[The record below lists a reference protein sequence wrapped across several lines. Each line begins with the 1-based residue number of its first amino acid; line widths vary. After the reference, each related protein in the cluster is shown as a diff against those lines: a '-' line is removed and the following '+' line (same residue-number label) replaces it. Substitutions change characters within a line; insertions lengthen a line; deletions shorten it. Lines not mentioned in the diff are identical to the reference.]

1 MSGGDESYFERLVD
15 VDALESYLETH
26 LGPAESFEVDRHAGG
41 HSNETL
47 FVTRDDRDLVVRR
60 PPPGE
65 TADTAHDVLR
75 EYTVMEALQET
86 SVPVPETVL
95 ASEDHDVIG
104 SDFYVM
110 EREHGVVIRD
120 AEPDQFA
127 EPDHRR
133 RLGEEMVDTLAAVH
147 RVDYEA
153 VGLEEFGRPEGF
165 TQRQVDRW
173 QRQYEWAFEV
183 TADERE
189 VPAVHE
195 LTDWLQ
201 ENVPQDPPRA
211 LVHGDFKLDNVMFG
225 ESPPPTVRSVFDWEM
240 STLGDPFADLGWL
253 LSYWPDDGD
262 RSVAVGTAGGAEFL
276 LRDGYQSRED
286 LVARY
291 ESATGLQF
299 ENDRFYRALAVY
311 KLGALGEMFFRRHL
325 EGNADDETYPQME
338 ERVPTLAERA
348 VRIVE
353 DRE

>member
-1 MSGGDESYFERLVD
+1 MSHEDESYFERLVD
-15 VDALESYLETH
+15 IDALESYLDTH
-26 LGPAESFEVDRHAGG
+26 LGSAETFEVDRHSGG

-47 FVTRDDRDLVVRR
+47 FVTWDDRELVVRR

-95 ASEDHDVIG
+95 ACEDHDVIG
-104 SDFYVM
+104 SDFYMM
-110 EREHGVVIRD
+110 EREYGVVMRD
-120 AEPDQFA
+120 AEPGQFE

-133 RLGEEMVDTLAAVH
+133 RIGKEMVDTLGEIH
-147 RVDYEA
+147 RVDCEA
-153 VGLEEFGRPEGF
+153 VGLKEFGHPEGF

-195 LTDWLQ
+195 LTEWLQ
-201 ENVPQDPPRA
+201 EHVPEDPPQT

-240 STLGDPFADLGWL
+240 STLGDPFVDLGWL
-253 LSYWPDDGD
+253 LSYWPDSDD
-262 RSVAVGTAGGAEFL
+262 QSVTVGTAGGPAFL
-276 LRDGYQSRED
+276 VQDGYLTQDE
-286 LVARY
+286 LVERY
-291 ESATGLQF
+291 ESVTGLKF
-299 ENDRFYRALAVY
+299 ENGRFYRALAVY
-311 KLGALGEMFFRRHL
+311 KLGALGEMFFRRYL
-325 EGNADDETYPQME
+325 EGNADDDTYPQME

-348 VRIVE
+348 LRIVKGE
-353 DRE
+353 E

>member
-1 MSGGDESYFERLVD
+1 MSHGDESYFERLIDIEV
-15 VDALESYLETH
+15 LESYLGTH
-26 LGPAESFEVDRHAGG
+26 LEPAETFEVERHPGG

-47 FVTRDDRDLVVRR
+47 FVTWGDRELVVRR

-86 SVPVPETVL
+86 NVPVPTTVL
-95 ASEDHDVIG
+95 ACEDHDIIG
-104 SDFYVM
+104 SDFYMM
-110 EREHGVVIRD
+110 EREHGIVMRD
-120 AEPDQFA
+120 AEPNQFA
-127 EPDHRR
+127 EPSHRHR
-133 RLGEEMVDTLAAVH
+133 IGKEMVDTLGEIH

-173 QRQYEWAFEV
+173 QRQYEWAFEI

-189 VPAVHE
+189 VPVVHG

-201 ENVPQDPPRA
+201 AHVPEDPPRA
-211 LVHGDFKLDNVMFG
+211 LVHGDYKLDNVMFDD
-225 ESPPPTVRSVFDWEM
+225 STPPSVRSVFDWEM

-253 LSYWPDDGD
+253 LSYWPDSDD
-262 RSVAVGTAGGAEFL
+262 QSAVGTAGGAAFVHQ
-276 LRDGYQSRED
+276 DGYPSRDE
-286 LVARY
+286 LVDRY
-291 ESATGLQF
+291 ESVTGLTF
-299 ENDRFYRALAVY
+299 EDDRFYRALAVY

-325 EGNADDETYPQME
+325 EGNADDDTYPQMK
-338 ERVPTLAERA
+338 ERVPELAERA

-353 DRE
+353 GEA